1 MKEFFLYFA
10 GKKNWI
16 CSPRTKENS
25 TICEM
30 AANASDSK
38 CPIAITLPR
47 EMWLY
52 VWGFLDFDTLQKIC
66 TRVSKQWLKE
76 IRNSTRLSG
85 AMGLKIIK
93 QDDMDDIEM
102 KFLGR
107 PQISEIL
114 SSNQENQ

>member
-16 CSPRTKENS
+16 CSPRTEENS

-30 AANASDSK
+30 AASTSDPK
-38 CPIAITLPR
+38 CPILPR

-52 VWGFLDFDTLQKIC
+52 VWGFLDFNTLQRSC

-76 IRNSTRLSG
+76 IRNSIRLSG
-85 AMGLKIIK
+85 VMGLKILKEDVMERKI
-93 QDDMDDIEM
+93 
-102 KFLGR
+102 LGS
-107 PQISEIL
+107 P
-114 SSNQENQ
+114 

>member
-1 MKEFFLYFA
+1 
-10 GKKNWI
+10 
-16 CSPRTKENS
+16 
-25 TICEM
+25 M
-30 AANASDSK
+30 AASTSDPK
-38 CPIAITLPR
+38 CPILPR

-52 VWGFLDFDTLQKIC
+52 VWGFLDFNTLQRSC

-76 IRNSTRLSG
+76 IRNSARLSG
-85 AMGLKIIK
+85 VMGLKIIK

-114 SSNQENQ
+114 SSNQDVKRINEILSRWKKFICQLAPFHSE